1 MESLPAARASSVLDA
16 AADGIIVVD
25 DRGHILTF
33 NKASEQLFGYG
44 AGDLIGRDLALIIR
58 SEFADRDGGSGGGD
72 AEFWCTPHSGR
83 DVKGRHFDGTIFP
96 IELSSGA
103 TPAAEGRRFVLVVRD
118 LRPRRQIERRHVL
131 LQGEL
136 MRMLRVLA
144 LEEIGT
150 ALSHEVNQPLT
161 ALLLYLQA
169 VARAIEKQVPGSALS
184 DRALGLLDKAVHEAE
199 RVGSVIQT
207 MRQFTEGRLP
217 ARRLVDL
224 GPLIADAIELAL
236 IGSDPSTRVVRHF
249 APELPRVLVD
259 PLQIQQVVVNLLR
272 NALEANRTHLAS
284 EVRVTTCRELN
295 EVHVVIEDDGP
306 GIGPEAL
313 RDLFKPFSS
322 KMVEGLGLAISRTIA
337 QNHGGALSVEP
348 GGDGS
353 GARYALHLPVPAA
366 AEE

>member
-1 MESLPAARASSVLDA
+1 VRASSVLDA
-16 AADGIIVVD
+16 AADGIVVID
-25 DRGHILTF
+25 DRAHILTF
-33 NKASEQLFGYG
+33 NKASELLFGYC
-44 AGDLIGRDLALIIR
+44 AADVIGRDLALIIR
-58 SEFADRDGGSGGGD
+58 SDFADNDGSDISGD
-72 AEFWCTPHSGR
+72 AEFWSTPHSGR
-83 DVKGRHFDGTIFP
+83 DVKGRHRDGTMFP
-96 IELSSGA
+96 IELTTGA
-103 TPAAEGRRFVLVVRD
+103 TPAAEGRRFVLVLRD

-131 LQGEL
+131 LQGEF

-169 VARAIEKQVPGSALS
+169 VARAIETQVPGSALC

-199 RVGSVIQT
+199 RVGNVIQT

-224 GPLIADAIELAL
+224 APLITDAIELAL
-236 IGSDPSTRVVRHF
+236 IGSDPSTRVVRNF
-249 APELPRVLVD
+249 APDLPRVLVD

-272 NALEANRTHLAS
+272 NALEANRAHLAS
-284 EVRVTTCRELN
+284 EVRVTTRRELS
-295 EVHVVIEDDGP
+295 EVRVIIEDDGP
-306 GIGPEAL
+306 GIAPDDL

-348 GGDGS
+348 GGNGS
-353 GARYALHLPVPAA
+353 GALYALHLPVPGA